1 MSPSLVPSWTSGV
14 RREVLS
20 NGLTLLVQRD
30 TSAPVAAIVTHVR
43 AGFFDEPDRWVGI
56 SHVLEHMFFK
66 GTPTRGP
73 GQIARETKAA
83 GGYINAST
91 SYDHTS
97 YLAVLPAAQLPAALE
112 IQADALIAA
121 AIDVGE
127 LERELKVIIQEAK
140 RKLDHP
146 GAVTQETLHAVMY
159 DRHRI
164 RRWRIGYEQDLA
176 RFTRDDVFGYYA
188 SRYVPAR
195 TIVTFVGD
203 IDVDAT
209 LSQASRLYGAWA
221 AAEGARDP
229 SPEEPP
235 RQEVRARTLRGDV
248 TQAVVALGWR
258 GVAALDERAVPL
270 DLAAGILGAG
280 RGSWLQRSLRETG
293 LASTV
298 SAHHYSPTELGIFS
312 IDADCLPVRVEV
324 VVDRI
329 AEATTRLAMAGPAA
343 DDLER
348 ARTLLLA
355 RWSRRM
361 EEADGRAA
369 ALASAEALGDYRLLD
384 RDFEQL
390 ASTSADAVRSA
401 AASVLDPEAVSA
413 VVYLPAGEGE
423 ELTAEALARAF
434 AVTEL
439 GGSAARRLGG
449 SAPPPRP
456 GAWTNRSPAS
466 RRAAEPPSRRTAD
479 IHHLALPGFDL
490 LCRRKPGVP
499 LVSLGVYV
507 PRLRFDPEGR
517 AGVGALTV
525 RSATRGAGQYDAPGL
540 AFAFER
546 LGGTLTPIVTLD
558 WLGFGTVVLSSH
570 LDEAAALLHT
580 VLLAPRFEEE
590 HVDAERGLLVEET
603 ARVADDMFRYP
614 FQLGLAE
621 AFGDRAY
628 GIPALGLPND
638 IARVSLAEIRAWHA
652 ANLART
658 RGVVVAVGDLE
669 PESALERVSRFFAQD
684 PARPAERLDR
694 PVGWAIPGESRSR
707 IVTRE
712 KAQSAVAMVFPGP
725 SRREPSRHAA
735 EVWSAVASGLG
746 GRLFEALRDRR
757 SLAYTVLASSWQK
770 ARGGALLTYIA
781 TSPEREEEA
790 RGEMLRELE
799 RFAAERVRDAELEQA
814 ANYLAGQTQVSR
826 QSGSALA
833 GEILEAWLAGDGL
846 GELADSGERF
856 RAVTA
861 EEVRALAERS
871 FGPAQSRVEGVV
883 RSGTGPAAVTPPQ
896 VGADVA

>member
-1 MSPSLVPSWTSGV
+1 MSSVVLPSWTSGV
-14 RREVLS
+14 RREVLA

-30 TSAPVAAIVTHVR
+30 TSAPVASVVTHVQ

-112 IQADALIAA
+112 IQADALMAA
-121 AIDVGE
+121 AIDARE
-127 LERELKVIIQEAK
+127 LDRELKVIIQEAK

-146 GAVTQETLHAVMY
+146 GAVSQETLHAVMY

-195 TIVTFVGD
+195 TIVALVGD
-203 IDVDAT
+203 IDVDAA
-209 LSQASRLYGAWA
+209 LAQARRLYGSWTT
-221 AAEGARDP
+221 AEGARDP

-235 RQEVRARTLRGDV
+235 RREVRARTLRGDV
-248 TQAVVALGWR
+248 TQAVVVLGWR
-258 GVAALDERAVPL
+258 GVAALDDRAVPL
-270 DLAAGILGAG
+270 DLAAGILAAG
-280 RGSWLQRSLRETG
+280 RGSWLQQSLRETG

-298 SAHHYSPTELGIFS
+298 SAHHYSPTELGVFS
-312 IDADCLPVRVEV
+312 IDADCLPARVEV

-329 AEATTRLAMAGPAA
+329 AEATTRLVMAGPAP

-384 RDFEQL
+384 RDFELL
-390 ASTSADAVRSA
+390 ASTSGDTVRAA
-401 AASVLDPEAVSA
+401 AASILDPEGVSA

-423 ELTAEALARAF
+423 DLTAEKLARAF

-439 GGSAARRLGG
+439 GGSAARRLGD

-456 GAWTNRSPAS
+456 GARTNRSPAS
-466 RRAAEPPSRRTAD
+466 RRVAE

-490 LCRRKPGVP
+490 LCRRKAGVP
-499 LVSLGVYV
+499 LVALGVYV
-507 PRLRFDPEGR
+507 PRLRFDPEGK

-525 RSATRGAGQYDAPGL
+525 RSATRGAGEYDAPGL

-546 LGGTLTPIVTLD
+546 LGGSLTPVVTLD
-558 WLGFGTVVLSSH
+558 WLGFGTVVLAPH

-580 VLLAPRFEEE
+580 VLRAPRFEEA
-590 HVDAERGLLVEET
+590 HVAAERGVLVEET

-628 GIPALGLPND
+628 GIPALGLPAD
-638 IARVSLAEIRAWHA
+638 VARVSRADVEAWHA
-652 ANLART
+652 ANLGGT

-669 PESALERVSRFFAQD
+669 PEPALERVGRIFGQD
-684 PARPAERLDR
+684 PVQPAVPLDR
-694 PVGWAIPGESRSR
+694 AVGWAVAGETRSR
-707 IVTRE
+707 VVTRE

-725 SRREPSRHAA
+725 SRRDPSRHAA
-735 EVWSAVASGLG
+735 EVWSAIASGLG

-781 TSPEREEEA
+781 TSPEREAEA
-790 RGEMLRELE
+790 RDEMLRELD
-799 RFAAERVRDAELEQA
+799 RFATDRVSEAELVQA
-814 ANYLAGQTQVSR
+814 ANYLAGQTQVNR

-833 GEILEAWLAGDGL
+833 GEILDAWLAGDGL

-861 EEVRALAERS
+861 EQVRAVAERS
-871 FGPAQSRVEGVV
+871 FGPEQIRAEGVV
-883 RSGTGPAAVTPPQ
+883 RSGIGAATVSSPPLA
-896 VGADVA
+896 ADVA

>member
-1 MSPSLVPSWTSGV
+1 
-14 RREVLS
+14 
-20 NGLTLLVQRD
+20 
-30 TSAPVAAIVTHVR
+30 
-43 AGFFDEPDRWVGI
+43 
-56 SHVLEHMFFK
+56 
-66 GTPTRGP
+66 
-73 GQIARETKAA
+73 
-83 GGYINAST
+83 
-91 SYDHTS
+91 
-97 YLAVLPAAQLPAALE
+97 
-112 IQADALIAA
+112 
-121 AIDVGE
+121 
-127 LERELKVIIQEAK
+127 
-140 RKLDHP
+140 
-146 GAVTQETLHAVMY
+146 MY

-195 TIVTFVGD
+195 TIVALVGD
-203 IDVDAT
+203 IDVDAA
-209 LSQASRLYGAWA
+209 LAQARRLYGSWTT
-221 AAEGARDP
+221 AEGARDP

-235 RQEVRARTLRGDV
+235 RREVRARTLRGDV
-248 TQAVVALGWR
+248 TQAVVVLGWR
-258 GVAALDERAVPL
+258 GVAALDDRAVPL
-270 DLAAGILGAG
+270 DLAAGILAAG
-280 RGSWLQRSLRETG
+280 RGSWLQQSLRETG

-298 SAHHYSPTELGIFS
+298 SAHHYSPTELGVFS
-312 IDADCLPVRVEV
+312 IDADCLPARVEV

-329 AEATTRLAMAGPAA
+329 AEATTRLVMAGPAP

-384 RDFEQL
+384 RDFELL
-390 ASTSADAVRSA
+390 ASTSGDTVRAA
-401 AASVLDPEAVSA
+401 AASVLDPEGVSA

-423 ELTAEALARAF
+423 DLTAEKLARAF

-439 GGSAARRLGG
+439 GGSAARRLGD

-456 GAWTNRSPAS
+456 GARTNRSPAS
-466 RRAAEPPSRRTAD
+466 RRVAE

-490 LCRRKPGVP
+490 LCRRKAGVP
-499 LVSLGVYV
+499 LVALGVYV
-507 PRLRFDPEGR
+507 PRLRFDPEGK

-525 RSATRGAGQYDAPGL
+525 RSATRGAGEYDAPGL

-546 LGGTLTPIVTLD
+546 LGGSLTPVVTLD
-558 WLGFGTVVLSSH
+558 WLGFGTVVLAPH

-580 VLLAPRFEEE
+580 VLRAPRFEEA
-590 HVDAERGLLVEET
+590 HVAAERGVLVEET

-628 GIPALGLPND
+628 GIPALGLPAD
-638 IARVSLAEIRAWHA
+638 VARVSRADVEAWHA
-652 ANLART
+652 ANLGGT

-669 PESALERVSRFFAQD
+669 PEPALERVGRIFGQD
-684 PARPAERLDR
+684 PVQPAVPLDR
-694 PVGWAIPGESRSR
+694 AVGWAVAGETRSR
-707 IVTRE
+707 VVTRE

-725 SRREPSRHAA
+725 SRRDPSRHAA
-735 EVWSAVASGLG
+735 EVWSAIASGLG

-781 TSPEREEEA
+781 TSPEREAEA
-790 RGEMLRELE
+790 RDEMLRELD
-799 RFAAERVRDAELEQA
+799 RFATDRVSEAELVQA
-814 ANYLAGQTQVSR
+814 ANYLAGQTQVNR

-833 GEILEAWLAGDGL
+833 GEILDAWLAGDGL

-861 EEVRALAERS
+861 EQVRAVAERS
-871 FGPAQSRVEGVV
+871 FGPEQIRAEGVV
-883 RSGTGPAAVTPPQ
+883 RSGIGAATVSSPPLA
-896 VGADVA
+896 ADVA